1 MLEAAPETPD
11 EPAAD
16 AAAEE
21 PTSSEGHLLFEL
33 LDVNRDGFLTRME
46 VNRGLKMLHR
56 SGVPHRVSADEFFK
70 LTDED
75 KVSRLLQKQITKKPA
90 TAIRSNWSCLLNY
103 ILQRTG
109 V

>member
-1 MLEAAPETPD
+1 MLEAAPETP
-11 EPAAD
+11 PN
-16 AAAEE
+16 
-21 PTSSEGHLLFEL
+21 PPQTRPPRSPPRRRVIFFEL

>member
-1 MLEAAPETPD
+1 MLEAAPETPA

-56 SGVPHRVSADEFFK
+56 SAV
-70 LTDED
+70 
-75 KVSRLLQKQITKKPA
+75 PA
-90 TAIRSNWSCLLNY
+90 TTARRVCS
-103 ILQRTG
+103 
-109 V
+109 